1 MKRLVILLILLVVV
15 SEDVFAQR
23 TSTITP
29 RRRPSPEAAPSE
41 DNSVLTYDMYV
52 PRPGSNYLN
61 LGLSLLN
68 YESIIR
74 IGNQTTK
81 GSGYGLNLNYVHGLT
96 TWLSYFISQDIY
108 GYKYEV
114 TPITTPSGNS
124 EVSTLGPTLIGF
136 KGMQTFQGSFFYYSA
151 AYHSAILEKR
161 DSNSGINIFTEN
173 DRRNNI
179 QVSGGF
185 GALLDKFSL
194 GGLYTHFIY
203 NETEVDNSNV
213 TTKYKAGTG
222 SRWKFYAQLERRYKL
237 GFSYGEEKIGAADTS
252 TANVVTRNGYAE
264 LEYQRLQAYAIIP
277 ISVTTD
283 FFGDLTKIDRKNV
296 TGYSKYDHYIGT
308 VAVRI
313 SF

>member
-1 MKRLVILLILLVVV
+1 MKRLVILLLLLVIVG
-15 SEDVFAQR
+15 EQAFAQG
-23 TSTITP
+23 TGIIPS
-29 RRRPSPEAAPSE
+29 RRRPAPDVAPLE
-41 DNSVLTYDMYV
+41 DSSVLTYDMFV

-68 YESIIR
+68 YESTIR
-74 IGNQTTK
+74 LGNQTTK

-96 TWLSYFISQDIY
+96 TWLSYFISQDFY

-114 TPITTPSGNS
+114 APPSS
-124 EVSTLGPTLIGF
+124 TWEVSTLAPTLLGI

-151 AYHSAILEKR
+151 AYQSVILEKR

-173 DRRNNI
+173 DRRNNF
-179 QVSGGF
+179 QLSGGF
-185 GALLDKFSL
+185 GALLGKFSL

-203 NETEVDNSNV
+203 NDTEVDNSSV

-222 SRWKFYAQLERRYKL
+222 LRWKFYAQLERRYKV
-237 GFSYGEEKIGAADTS
+237 GFSYGEEKIGAADTV
-252 TANVVTRNGYAE
+252 TANVVTPNGYGE
-264 LEYQRLQAYAIIP
+264 LEYQRLQIYTIIP

-296 TGYSKYDHYIGT
+296 TGYSKYDHFIGT
-308 VAVRI
+308 FCVRI